1 MKYVIMMMT
10 ALALWSFTAIKPSKT
25 KALKVVSVDSTDTL
39 CDVYIPN
46 TFTPDGNEHNNVLKV
61 FTACEFDAFEFRVY
75 NKSGDVLFISHN
87 PAMAWDGSYK
97 GRIMQGGTYV
107 YTAEYTLRG
116 GEPVT
121 TVGHINL
128 LK

>member
-25 KALKVVSVDSTDTL
+25 EALKVVSVDSTDTL

-46 TFTPDGNEHNNVLKV
+46 TFTPDGNESNNVLKV

-75 NKSGDVLFISHN
+75 NKSGDILFISHN

-97 GRIMQGGTYV
+97 GRVMQCGTYV
-107 YTAEYTLRG
+107 YTVEYT
-116 GEPVT
+116 
-121 TVGHINL
+121 
-128 LK
+128 